1 MRNLYRLVQRFRS
14 DERGVFA
21 IMFALLA
28 IVLIATAGAVV
39 DFTAIEQART
49 RAQQALDSA
58 ALGLQP
64 TIFTTG
70 VTIDT
75 IKPKALQLLTER
87 LADAS
92 ITASIDTVGINLTD
106 GTLKLTASIVVPT
119 AFVALVGFPTVRAKV
134 VSEATRKRLN
144 LEVAMVLDNSGSMA
158 NYSRMTNLKIAARC
172 AMDVLYNN
180 ITDCNTT
187 TLTATDPLAPT
198 NTNVKIGIVPFTG
211 FVNVGSA
218 NKTASWMDQTGLNS
232 FANDNFDSDDDD
244 STTYTGTVNRFTLY
258 TNIGVT
264 WQGCVE
270 SRKYPYD
277 TNDTTPDM
285 ATPDTL
291 FIPEFAPDEPDSGY
305 TNSYLPDRPAACTN
319 KDQGSWSSTITKTG
333 CNLNGNG
340 SASNFTSATCTT
352 TSAAVI
358 TQTDKNGAAVTPA
371 AAVEPASVNGQPK
384 SCTDNYTSTRTS
396 KNPNVY
402 TNYYT
407 RSCSYTFS
415 DRELQERL
423 CKYTG
428 TASSSAGPNRDCPS
442 NALTPL
448 TATKATIRTAINAMA
463 SQSYTNVHQGAI
475 WGFHML
481 SPTAPLTEGLAY
493 DAATAK
499 VMIIMTDG
507 ENTVDGYNASNMN
520 KANGFMPY
528 GYPGSPSWGYNG
540 RIFSTTYPQPSS
552 DAEVTASMD
561 SRAVQTCAN
570 AKLAGITIYTI
581 GLATSSTSDPT
592 KVQKMI
598 TDCATDTSKAFFPT
612 TSSELVTVFK
622 TIADQ
627 LSNLRLSL

>member
-1 MRNLYRLVQRFRS
+1 MRNFIQLVQRFRS

-70 VTIDT
+70 VTADT
-75 IKPKALQLLTER
+75 IKPKALLLLTER

-92 ITASIDTVGINLTD
+92 ITASVDTVSVNKTD

-134 VSEATRKRLN
+134 ISEATRKRLN
-144 LEVAMVLDNSGSMA
+144 LEVAMVLDNSGSMDD
-158 NYSRMTNLKIAARC
+158 YSRMTNLKIAARC
-172 AMDVLYNN
+172 AMNVLYNN
-180 ITDCNTT
+180 VADCATA
-187 TLTATDPLAPT
+187 TLTATDPLAAT

-232 FANDNFDSDDDD
+232 FANDNFDSDDND

-258 TNIGVT
+258 TNIGVA

-270 SRKYPYD
+270 ARKYPYD
-277 TNDTTPDM
+277 TNDTVPNN

-291 FIPEFAPDEPDSGY
+291 FIPEFSPDEPDAGY
-305 TNSYLPDRPAACTN
+305 SNSYLPDRPSACTN
-319 KDQGSWSSTITKTG
+319 KDQGSWNSTITKTG
-333 CNLNGNG
+333 CNLDGDD
-340 SASNFTSATCTT
+340 SPSNFTNATCST

-358 TQTDKNGAAVTPA
+358 TQTDTNGANVSPP
-371 AAVEPASVNGQPK
+371 AAVEPASMNGQPK
-384 SCTDNYTSTRTS
+384 SCSDIYSSTRTS
-396 KNPNVY
+396 RRPNVY

-428 TASSSAGPNRDCPS
+428 TASYSSGPNQDCPN

-448 TATKATIRTAINAMA
+448 TATKSTVLTAIKAM
-463 SQSYTNVHQGAI
+463 SPQGYTNVHQGAI

-481 SPTAPLTEGLAY
+481 SPTAPLSEGLAY

-507 ENTVDGYNASNMN
+507 ENTVTGGYSSSSMN
-520 KANGFMPY
+520 RAWGYMPY

-540 RIFSTTYPQPSS
+540 RIYSTTYPQPSS
-552 DAEVTASMD
+552 NAQVTASMD
-561 SRAVQTCAN
+561 TRAVESCVSAR
-570 AKLAGITIYTI
+570 AAGITVYTV
-581 GLATSSTSDPT
+581 GLSPPNT
-592 KVQKMI
+592 KTEDMLKA
-598 TDCATDTSKAFFPT
+598 CATDSSKAFFPT
-612 TSSELVTVFK
+612 NSADLVTVFK

-627 LSNLRLSL
+627 LSNLRLSQ

>member
-70 VTIDT
+70 VTADT
-75 IKPKALQLLTER
+75 IKPKALLLLTER
-87 LADAS
+87 LADSS
-92 ITASIDTVGINLTD
+92 ITASVDTVSVNKTD

-134 VSEATRKRLN
+134 ISEATRKRLN

-172 AMDVLYNN
+172 AMNVLYNN
-180 ITDCNTT
+180 ITDCATA

-198 NTNVKIGIVPFTG
+198 ATNVKIGIVPFTG
-211 FVNVGSA
+211 FVNVGTA

-258 TNIGVT
+258 TNIGVA

-270 SRKYPYD
+270 ARKYPYD

-305 TNSYLPDRPAACTN
+305 TNSYLPDRPSACTN
-319 KDQGSWSSTITKTG
+319 KDQGSWVKTITKTG
-333 CNLNGNG
+333 CNLNGNNN
-340 SASNFTSATCTT
+340 SSNFNSATCSTN
-352 TSAAVI
+352 SGAVI
-358 TQTDKNGAAVTPA
+358 TQADKNGAAVSPA
-371 AAVEPASVNGQPK
+371 AAVEPDSVNGQPK
-384 SCTDNYTSTRTS
+384 ACSEVYDGVRTS
-396 KNPNVY
+396 KSPNRY
-402 TNYYT
+402 TNTFT
-407 RSCSYTFS
+407 RTCSYTFS

-428 TASSSAGPNRDCPS
+428 TASFSNGPNRDCPS

-448 TATKATIRTAINAMA
+448 TATKATVRTAISAMS

-507 ENTVDGYNASNMN
+507 ENTVDGYSSSNMN
-520 KANGFMPY
+520 KADGFMPY

-552 DAEVTASMD
+552 DAEVTAAMD
-561 SRAVQTCAN
+561 TRAVEACTS
-570 AKLAGITIYTI
+570 AKAAGITVYTV
-581 GLATSSTSDPT
+581 GLSPPNT
-592 KVQKMI
+592 KTEDMLKA
-598 TDCATDTSKAFFPT
+598 CATDSTKAFFPT
-612 TSSELVTVFK
+612 NSADLVTVFK